1 MSPWPDR
8 NLQVQQRAAAVFC
21 LPPDPGDMCIRETD
35 EDSADQKVN
44 LRTPSHRWTL
54 TCLRY
59 LTQVEHQLAEARA
72 LVQQYASAPFA
83 IREALAQP
91 DGEIAPQVT
100 ASSSSDTFTVASDHS
115 DEHTPNGKA
124 QKPSSSKAI
133 TFPLEPTPASVSGNL
148 EWDERS
154 VARSR
159 TQADGMGNLANGGNE
174 GYLGVASGAS
184 FLHLTQVGQPIESEQ
199 TEDPA
204 LPNVPQQTL
213 PPSRLDSFIDD
224 YFTIYH
230 PSYPIIHEAT
240 FRAEYME
247 VIPRPAGT
255 LWHVL
260 LYVVSALG
268 ACISG
273 KYPSGTDAALFE
285 AAKSRLSFDILETGS
300 MMLVQVLVLVANYV
314 QKANKPNSGYN
325 YLGLAKR
332 VAVGI
337 GLHREYSDW
346 AVTPWQMEMRRRVW
360 WGLVIFDTGASI
372 TFSRPID
379 SPTGVDV
386 GLPRNF
392 RDTDLTR
399 ASSQFPDEAAET
411 TVYTNLRCQ
420 ALFNMAIQDIFAAL
434 ISGNYPSPE
443 VLLQLDDSRI
453 GGWLAH
459 LPPYFNE
466 HAPQVPKFALCHAI
480 LHLRCRNFKIIMYR
494 PFVMRSAMLR
504 NTARAAR
511 TRQESEDEQS
521 QRMDPSSPINLG
533 IRRCLQAAA
542 ETITTTSALWFAEGA
557 FSNAANNRTP
567 MACWYGIYFVFQAV
581 IIPVVS
587 LRNEPQSGQAE
598 GWRRQVR
605 QAVRTLED
613 MAHVNPTAARCL
625 RVIARLCGPFLLGD
639 EVIATEESPQ
649 TQLNDLNSLLWPLDS
664 TQFGYEAVPGDGGIT
679 DFFNQ
684 LPGFQWE

>member
-1 MSPWPDR
+1 M
-8 NLQVQQRAAAVFC
+8 LA
-21 LPPDPGDMCIRETD
+21 LPSDPGKI
-35 EDSADQKVN
+35 
-44 LRTPSHRWTL
+44 
-54 TCLRY
+54 Y
-59 LTQVEHQLAEARA
+59 LTEVEQQLAEARA
-72 LVQQYASAPFA
+72 LVQQYASAPVLNSSL
-83 IREALAQP
+83 ALADTTGFDANSVLPNAPFPQLA
-91 DGEIAPQVT
+91 EARVAPQVRNPASES
-100 ASSSSDTFTVASDHS
+100 ASSPSNTFAVASSHESSKNPPSSVGEVPAIHDLNEKTH
-115 DEHTPNGKA
+115 
-124 QKPSSSKAI
+124 KPSNSKAI

-154 VARSR
+154 AAKN
-159 TQADGMGNLANGGNE
+159 QAPADGMGNLVNGGNE
-174 GYLGVASGAS
+174 GYLGHS
-184 FLHLTQVGQPIESEQ
+184 LDNEQ
-199 TEDPA
+199 TDDLGLSNATSEDVSAPSA
-204 LPNVPQQTL
+204 QQSL
-213 PPSRLDSFIDD
+213 PPSRLDPFIDD
-224 YFTIYH
+224 YFSIYH
-230 PSYPIIHEAT
+230 PSYPLIHEAT

-247 VIPRPAGT
+247 VIPRPPGT

-273 KYPSGTDAALFE
+273 KYPSGTDVALFE

-346 AVTPWQMEMRRRVW
+346 TVSPWQMEMRRRVW

-399 ASSQFPDEAAET
+399 ASTHFPAEAAET
-411 TVYTNLRCQ
+411 TIYTSFRCQ
-420 ALFNMAIQDIFAAL
+420 ALFNLAIQDIFAAL
-434 ISGNYPSPE
+434 ISGSYPSPE
-443 VLLQLDDSRI
+443 ALLQLDDSRI
-453 GGWLAH
+453 GSWLAN
-459 LPPYFNE
+459 LPPYFNQD
-466 HAPQVPKFALCHAI
+466 AVQAPKFALCHAV

-494 PFVMRSAMLR
+494 PFVIRSAVLQNR
-504 NTARAAR
+504 ARAAAR
-511 TRQESEDEQS
+511 SQQQESDVDEQS
-521 QRMDPSSPINLG
+521 SSQRTDPSSAINLA
-533 IRRCLQAAA
+533 IQRCLQAAA
-542 ETITTTSALWFAEGA
+542 ETIATTSALWFGEGA
-557 FSNAANNRTP
+557 AFSSSAATNRSP

-581 IIPVVS
+581 IIPIVS
-587 LRNEPQSGQAE
+587 LRNEPQSGRAE
-598 GWRRQVR
+598 EWRRQVR

-613 MAHVNPTAARCL
+613 MARVNATATRCL

-664 TQFGYEAVPGDGGIT
+664 TQFGYEAVP
-679 DFFNQ
+679 
-684 LPGFQWE
+684 